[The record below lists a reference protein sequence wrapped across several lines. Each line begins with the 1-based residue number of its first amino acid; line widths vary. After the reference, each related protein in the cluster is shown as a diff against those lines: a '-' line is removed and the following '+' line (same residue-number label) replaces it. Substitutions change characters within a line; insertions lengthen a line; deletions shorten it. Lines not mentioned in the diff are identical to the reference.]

1 MSSPEELA
9 RENIDQLLTA
19 CGWKVQDRKS
29 INLAAAQGVAI
40 REALLK
46 ERDEVDYL
54 LFVDGKA
61 IGTVEAKPEGFT
73 LTGVEEQSGKYG
85 KGLLDIYPKWRDPLP
100 FAYESTGVETQFTN
114 HLDPSPKSRNVFAF
128 HRPET
133 LLEYLEPNANLNT
146 RLANLLT
153 TDQIP
158 KSNLW
163 SAQIEAIH
171 NLEKSLAANKRRALI
186 QMATGS
192 GKTYT
197 AVNFVYRLIKL
208 AGARRVLF
216 LVDRGNLGDQTL
228 KEFQQFVTPDDGR
241 KFTELYNVQHLQSA
255 QLDRVS
261 RVCISTIQRL
271 YSMLRGEEIDA
282 EIDERSGYELR
293 ESLWKQP
300 PPVVYNPNVPIET
313 FDFIITDE
321 CHRSIYNL
329 WRQVLEYFDAYLIG
343 LTATPSKQT
352 IGFFNKN
359 LVMEYGHEHAV
370 TDNVNVPYD
379 VYKIDTEIT
388 AAGSRVEKGF
398 YVDKR
403 DRQTRKVRWEQ
414 LDEDLAYQP
423 NELDR
428 AVVAPDQIRTVIRA
442 FRDRLF
448 TEIFPGRTVVPKT
461 LIFAKDDSHADD
473 IVKIVR
479 EEFDKGNDFCQKIT
493 YRTTGASPK
502 ELIQRFRNSPN
513 PRIAITVDMIATG
526 TDIKPLEIVMFM
538 RSVKSRSFFE
548 QMKGRGVRVISDTDF
563 QSVTPDAK
571 TKTHFVIV
579 DAVGVCERDK
589 TDSRPLEQKPSVPLE
604 KLMEHIAIGA
614 REPELLSS
622 LAGRLIRLEKRIEPD
637 VRAEVEKL
645 SGGKTLS
652 NIARDLLDAI
662 DPDRIEAQ
670 AGRDAPPGRPLEQ
683 SDLQSASEKLAKEAA
698 KVIATNP
705 DLRNKILAVQRAA
718 DQTIDTVSQDKLLFA
733 GADAKTTEAGR
744 DTIRSFRDYIEKN
757 KAEIEALQILYSR
770 PFKKRLTEESLRE
783 LETKLK
789 PEFGPQPVP
798 TIWHAFE
805 TGRDGSPSRPM
816 NRSQT
821 RRFTDLVSLVR
832 TAIEPITPL
841 EPFEEHV
848 RQRFGTWLEE
858 KRAAKIAF
866 NGDQLAWL
874 EKMRDYISASGSVDR
889 EHLEADNVLG
899 PIYKAFGEKLWPLME
914 ELNLTLAA

>member
-1 MSSPEELA
+1 MARAKSTRSSSNNSA
-9 RENIDQLLTA
+9 NI
-19 CGWKVQDRKS
+19 G
-29 INLAAAQGVAI
+29 
-40 REALLK
+40 
-46 ERDEVDYL
+46 
-54 LFVDGKA
+54 F
-61 IGTVEAKPEGFT
+61 EAK
-73 LTGVEEQSGKYG
+73 
-85 KGLLDIYPKWRDPLP
+85 
-100 FAYESTGVETQFTN
+100 
-114 HLDPSPKSRNVFAF
+114 
-128 HRPET
+128 
-133 LLEYLEPNANLNT
+133 
-146 RLANLLT
+146 
-153 TDQIP
+153 
-158 KSNLW
+158 LW
-163 SAQIEAIH
+163 
-171 NLEKSLAANKRRALI
+171 LAANKRRALI

-216 LVDRGNLGDQTL
+216 LADPANLGDQTL
-228 KEFQQFVTPDDGR
+228 KDWSSSDKTLSEGKARRVSACSANQFQQFVTPDDGP

-271 YSMLRGEEIDA
+271 YSMLRGEEIDP

-388 AAGSRVEKGF
+388 AAGSRVDKGF

-403 DRQTRKVRWEQ
+403 DRLTRKIRWEQ

-428 AVVAPDQIRTVIRA
+428 AVVAPDQIRTVTRT
-442 FRDRLF
+442 FRDKLF

-513 PRIAITVDMIATG
+513 PRIAVTVDMIATG

-614 REPELLSS
+614 REPELFSS

-637 VRAEVEKL
+637 VRTEVEKL

-652 NIARDLLDAI
+652 NIARDLLNAI
-662 DPDRIEAQ
+662 DPDNVERVSNLLPEKEKPEAQ
-670 AGRDAPPGRPLEQ
+670 TNLIKTAVAP
-683 SDLQSASEKLAKEAA
+683 
-698 KVIATNP
+698 IATNP
-705 DLRNKILAVQRAA
+705 DLRNKILTIQR
-718 DQTIDTVSQDKLLFA
+718 
-733 GADAKTTEAGR
+733 
-744 DTIRSFRDYIEKN
+744 
-757 KAEIEALQILYSR
+757 
-770 PFKKRLTEESLRE
+770 
-783 LETKLK
+783 
-789 PEFGPQPVP
+789 
-798 TIWHAFE
+798 
-805 TGRDGSPSRPM
+805 
-816 NRSQT
+816 
-821 RRFTDLVSLVR
+821 
-832 TAIEPITPL
+832 
-841 EPFEEHV
+841 
-848 RQRFGTWLEE
+848 
-858 KRAAKIAF
+858 
-866 NGDQLAWL
+866 
-874 EKMRDYISASGSVDR
+874 
-889 EHLEADNVLG
+889 
-899 PIYKAFGEKLWPLME
+899 
-914 ELNLTLAA
+914 